1 MERFLRLD
9 KPDFIGRDASLA
21 RQQRDP
27 RTRLVYLSVETT
39 DSDCMGNE
47 PVYAGEALVGLTT
60 SGGFGHATGKSLAFA
75 YVNTAMAAPGTVLEI
90 ALFARRH
97 KAMVLADA
105 VYDPANER
113 LRA

>member
-1 MERFLRLD
+1 MERFVRLD
-9 KPDFIGRDASLA
+9 KPDFIGRSASLV

-47 PVYAGEALVGLTT
+47 PVYACERLVGLTT
-60 SGGFGHATGKSLAFA
+60 SGAFGHAAGKSLAFA
-75 YVNTAMAAPGTVLEI
+75 YVDAGMAAPGTVLEI
-90 ALFARRH
+90 ALFAQRH
-97 KAMVLADA
+97 KAVVLADA
-105 VYDPANER
+105 AYDPANER